1 MINHSCDYK
10 VAWNNYCS
18 IVIVNPSAI
27 VMTIEFASDVFNLDF
42 FKVKL
47 GAKVITIEWPVNALS
62 IEKVVKPFQH
72 SVQQSLL
79 KEVQRLGINSFV
91 QAKSAA
97 TVRTIK
103 PAKM

>member
-18 IVIVNPSAI
+18 IVIVK
-27 VMTIEFASDVFNLDF
+27 SD
-42 FKVKL
+42 
-47 GAKVITIEWPVNALS
+47 AKVITIERPVNALS

-79 KEVQRLGINSFV
+79 KEVQRLEINSFV

-103 PAKM
+103 PAKNVNSE